1 MVYPGAREIFH
12 NNELPGRGE
21 FRWDRVPDR
30 DKIRAAE
37 DMEARMRLCS
47 VMTFDPKDPWWF
59 HLWALR
65 EARKPTRK
73 ADRMVL
79 RGHPHPPHPHSHLHS
94 AHVAAAAAAAA
105 VVAVAGGSAS
115 GPSAEALETPLLT
128 ATMTAATVS
137 MKVGMK
143 MEGGGD
149 GEDEDEDEDEIMA
162 RSTGAS
168 NSNRK
173 LDISYLID

>member
-1 MVYPGAREIFH
+1 MVDPGARELFPS
-12 NNELPGRGE
+12 NELPGRGQ

-79 RGHPHPPHPHSHLHS
+79 RSHPHPSHPHSHLHS

-105 VVAVAGGSAS
+105 GAGAT
-115 GPSAEALETPLLT
+115 GPSAETLSTPLLT
-128 ATMTAATVS
+128 ATMTVGV
-137 MKVGMK
+137 KVGMK
-143 MEGGGD
+143 V
-149 GEDEDEDEDEIMA
+149 EDDDEVMA
-162 RSTGAS
+162 ASMGAAS
-168 NSNRK
+168 SSSRK

>member
-1 MVYPGAREIFH
+1 MAYPGAREIFH
-12 NNELPGRGE
+12 SNELPGRGE

-79 RGHPHPPHPHSHLHS
+79 RGHPHPSHPHSHLHS
-94 AHVAAAAAAAA
+94 AHVAAAAAAA
-105 VVAVAGGSAS
+105 VAGGSAA

-128 ATMTAATVS
+128 ATVTATTVS

-143 MEGGGD
+143 MQDGGD
-149 GEDEDEDEDEIMA
+149 GKDESEDEDEVMA
-162 RSTGAS
+162 RSTGVAS